1 VVVAVPTIGQT
12 AVVPVIDADAA
23 NNGLMVAATDLRA
36 DKHPALDLA
45 AAKYVVFAVM
55 LGVVKLLPVPNTV
68 VLVLVA
74 YHSIVAPATAVD
86 ADIVTTPGPHLDAP
100 VPVGVAGIGLTVALT
115 IVLVEDTHVVPNL
128 DSTK

>member
-1 VVVAVPTIGQT
+1 
-12 AVVPVIDADAA
+12 
-23 NNGLMVAATDLRA
+23 
-36 DKHPALDLA
+36 
-45 AAKYVVFAVM
+45 M

-74 YHSIVAPATAVD
+74 YHSIVAPTTVVD
-86 ADIVTTPGPHLDAP
+86 ADIVTTPGPHLVPA

-128 DSTK
+128 DST

>member
-1 VVVAVPTIGQT
+1 VVAVPTIGQT

-55 LGVVKLLPVPNTV
+55 LGVLKVLPVPNTV

-74 YHSIVAPATAVD
+74 YHSIVAPATAVV

-115 IVLVEDTHVVPNL
+115 IVLVEDTQVVPNL
-128 DSTK
+128 DST

>member
-1 VVVAVPTIGQT
+1 MVVAVPTIGQT

-74 YHSIVAPATAVD
+74 YHSIVAPATAVA
-86 ADIVTTPGPHLDAP
+86 ADIVTTPGPHLVP
-100 VPVGVAGIGLTVALT
+100 VTPVGVAGIGFIVAKT
-115 IVLVEDTHVVPNL
+115 AVLVVDTHAVPNL
-128 DSTK
+128 DST

>member
-1 VVVAVPTIGQT
+1 MVAVPTIGQT

-55 LGVVKLLPVPNTV
+55 LGVVKLLPVPNTT

-74 YHSIVAPATAVD
+74 YHSIVAPATAVV

-115 IVLVEDTHVVPNL
+115 IVLVEDTQVVPNL
-128 DSTK
+128 DST

>member
-1 VVVAVPTIGQT
+1 MVVAVPTIGQT
-12 AVVPVIDADAA
+12 AVVPVIEAEAIS
-23 NNGLMVAATDLRA
+23 NGLIVATTDLRVV
-36 DKHPALDLA
+36 DKHPAFDLA

-68 VLVLVA
+68 VLVFVA
-74 YHSIVAPATAVD
+74 YHSIVAPTTVVD

-128 DSTK
+128 DST

>member
-1 VVVAVPTIGQT
+1 MAVPTIGQT
-12 AVVPVIDADAA
+12 AVVPVIEADAA

-45 AAKYVVFAVM
+45 AAKYVVFAVI

-74 YHSIVAPATAVD
+74 YHSIVAPSTAVV

>member
-1 VVVAVPTIGQT
+1 MVAVPTIGQT

-55 LGVVKLLPVPNTV
+55 LGVLKVLPVPNTV

-74 YHSIVAPATAVD
+74 YHSIVAPATAVV

-115 IVLVEDTHVVPNL
+115 IVLVEDTQVVPNL
-128 DSTK
+128 DST

>member
-1 VVVAVPTIGQT
+1 MVAVPTIGQT
-12 AVVPVIDADAA
+12 AVVPVIEAEAI
-23 NNGLMVAATDLRA
+23 NNGLIVAITDLRVV

-55 LGVVKLLPVPNTV
+55 LGVVKLLPVPNIA

-74 YHSIVAPATAVD
+74 YHSIVAPATVVV

-100 VPVGVAGIGLTVALT
+100 VPVGVAGIWLMVTRTAFLLADTQV
-115 IVLVEDTHVVPNL
+115 VLNL
-128 DSTK
+128 DST

>member
-1 VVVAVPTIGQT
+1 MVAVPTIGQT
-12 AVVPVIDADAA
+12 AVVPVIEADAA

-55 LGVVKLLPVPNTV
+55 LGVLKLLPVPNTAI
-68 VLVLVA
+68 LVLVA
-74 YHSIVAPATAVD
+74 YHSIVAPATAVV

-100 VPVGVAGIGLTVALT
+100 VPVGVAGIGLTVAFT
-115 IVLVEDTHVVPNL
+115 IVLVADTHVVPNL
-128 DSTK
+128 DST

>member
-1 VVVAVPTIGQT
+1 MVAVPTIGQT

-74 YHSIVAPATAVD
+74 YHSIVAPATAVV

-100 VPVGVAGIGLTVALT
+100 VPVGVAGIGLTIALT

>member
-23 NNGLMVAATDLRA
+23 NNGLMVAATDLRV

-74 YHSIVAPATAVD
+74 YHSIVAPATAVV